1 MTAMLQLGKLTID
14 APFYQAGLAGYSD
27 AAMRLIARRHG
38 APYCITEA
46 MLDHFLINGGKGL
59 KAAELDDED
68 HPIAGQ
74 LMGSHPADIA
84 AAAKVLVTLGYD
96 VVDVNLA
103 CPVKKVRKKA
113 RGGHLLSVP
122 DEAIAIL
129 DAVMQAVG
137 SEVPVT
143 CKLRRAF
150 DDSPEAAGN
159 FDRVFEAAIELG
171 LAGATVHS
179 RTVEQKYH
187 GPGWRPFLRDLA
199 ERYALGRF
207 RGSEGPRGRVQPKVV
222 PEGEAANPSTLGPLD
237 PSAPPPSHPAFT
249 LGGSGDVWTALDI
262 FDMLEDTGVDWVSVA
277 RGCIGNPWVFTQ
289 ARRLMAARSEQR
301 GAASEQDPRRARF
314 SGWADPP
321 STPTLDPPP
330 SEMQPPTIH
339 QQRDVLL
346 DHLELSVRL
355 HGEHQA
361 SRMMRK
367 FGIRFAR
374 HHPAHDAVK
383 ADFIKCGDLA
393 DWRRVI
399 DDRYADDGPGVDI
412 HDALP
417 EEARTQ
423 HSDETC
429 EPNSP
434 AAHV

>member
-59 KAAELDDED
+59 KAAELDEED

-96 VVDVNLA
+96 VIDVNLA

-122 DEAIAIL
+122 DEAVAIL

-143 CKLRRAF
+143 CKLRRAS

-159 FDRVFEAAIELG
+159 FDRVFEAAMELG

-179 RTVEQKYH
+179 RTVEQKYN
-187 GPGWRPFLRDLA
+187 GPGWRPFLRELCQ
-199 ERYALGRF
+199 RYALGRF
-207 RGSEGPRGRVQPKVV
+207 RPSGSRSDRVIQRSSDRD
-222 PEGEAANPSTLGPLD
+222 EAASSPSITGSLD
-237 PSAPPPSHPAFT
+237 HSITRSFT

-289 ARRLMAARSEQR
+289 ARRLMATRSEGQDT
-301 GAASEQDPRRARF
+301 ASEETPRRARF
-314 SGWADPP
+314 SGRAADLPP
-321 STPTLDPPP
+321 STLDPPP

-346 DHLELSVRL
+346 EHLELSVRL

-367 FGIRFAR
+367 FGICFAR

-429 EPNSP
+429 EPSNP

>member
-1 MTAMLQLGKLTID
+1 MTVMLQLGKLTID

-84 AAAKVLVTLGYD
+84 DAAKVLVRLGYD
-96 VVDVNLA
+96 VIDVNLA

-137 SEVPVT
+137 GEVPVT

-150 DDSPEAAGN
+150 DDSAESAGN
-159 FDRVFEAAIELG
+159 FYRVFEAAMELG

-187 GPGWRPFLRDLA
+187 GPGWRPFLRDLCQ
-199 ERYALGRF
+199 RYALGRF
-207 RGSEGPRGRVQPKVV
+207 RGAEGPWGRVQKTVE
-222 PEGEAANPSTLGPLD
+222 PEVERANPSTPRPLD
-237 PSAPPPSHPAFT
+237 PLEPSPPSFT

-262 FDMLEDTGVDWVSVA
+262 FDMLDDTGVDWVSVA

-289 ARRLMAARSEQR
+289 ARRYMATATTDPQADHEQP
-301 GAASEQDPRRARF
+301 PRRARF
-314 SGWADPP
+314 SGRAGPI
-321 STPTLDPPP
+321 PPP
-330 SEMQPPTIH
+330 
-339 QQRDVLL
+339 
-346 DHLELSVRL
+346 
-355 HGEHQA
+355 
-361 SRMMRK
+361 
-367 FGIRFAR
+367 
-374 HHPAHDAVK
+374 
-383 ADFIKCGDLA
+383 
-393 DWRRVI
+393 
-399 DDRYADDGPGVDI
+399 
-412 HDALP
+412 
-417 EEARTQ
+417 
-423 HSDETC
+423 
-429 EPNSP
+429 
-434 AAHV
+434 